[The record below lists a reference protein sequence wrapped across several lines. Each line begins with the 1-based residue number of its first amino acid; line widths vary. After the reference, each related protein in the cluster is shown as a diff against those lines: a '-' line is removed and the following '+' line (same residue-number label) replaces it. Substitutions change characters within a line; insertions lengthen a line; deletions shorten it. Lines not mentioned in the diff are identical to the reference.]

1 MLIMGINLY
10 YPHGVTDSNL
20 CAKLRNALSELDFA
34 AHLTLLRYELPS
46 SPKHG
51 IECALFHL
59 VRGEKIGP
67 ANDALSACQKIKEA
81 NNYTANAAFY
91 SANQTLYKIME
102 KLRKGPEPEKTTMR
116 LHAIPKY
123 IWAYARDLQTKGAI
137 APNGKN
143 KTITLPEIYTRMAKI
158 GYDLILS
165 GAVAP
170 PVFTE
175 IGKPDGSI
183 ATRISFDDEFDSELR
198 QLKLEAESGAY
209 QIAPYKEISL
219 ISLFVN
225 LMQVYVSTQ
234 TK

>member
-1 MLIMGINLY
+1 MGTNPY

-51 IECALFHL
+51 IEDAIFHV

-67 ANDALSACQKIKEA
+67 ANDALSACQNIKQA
-81 NNYTANAAFY
+81 NNYTANAVFY
-91 SANQTLYKIME
+91 AANQTQYKIMHE
-102 KLRKGPEPEKTTMR
+102 LRSGPEPEKTTMR
-116 LHAIPKY
+116 LHAIPKD
-123 IWAYARDLQTKGAI
+123 IWAYARDLQTKGTVT
-137 APNGKN
+137 PNGKN
-143 KTITLPEIYTRMAKI
+143 KIATLPEVYTHMAKS

-165 GAVAP
+165 GEVAP

-175 IGKPDGSI
+175 IGKPDGSM

-209 QIAPYKEISL
+209 QISPYKEISL
-219 ISLFVN
+219 ISIFVN
-225 LMQVYVSTQ
+225 LMQVYVSAQ

>member
-1 MLIMGINLY
+1 MGTNPY

-34 AHLTLLRYELPS
+34 AHLTLIRRELPS
-46 SPKHG
+46 SFKNG
-51 IECALFHL
+51 IEDALFYV
-59 VRGEKIGP
+59 VRGEKIGQ
-67 ANDALSACQKIKEA
+67 ANDALSACQRIKEA
-81 NNYTANAAFY
+81 NNHTANAVFY
-91 SANQTLYKIME
+91 AANKTSYSIME
-102 KLRKGPEPEKTTMR
+102 KLRNGPEPEKTTMR
-116 LHAIPKY
+116 LHAIPKEV
-123 IWAYARDLQTKGAI
+123 WAYARDIQTRGTVKPA
-137 APNGKN
+137 GKN
-143 KTITLPEIYTRMAKI
+143 KIATLPEVYTHMAKS
-158 GYDLILS
+158 GYGLILS
-165 GAVAP
+165 GEVTQ

-175 IGKPDGSI
+175 IGKPDGSM

-225 LMQVYVSTQ
+225 LMQVYVSAQ